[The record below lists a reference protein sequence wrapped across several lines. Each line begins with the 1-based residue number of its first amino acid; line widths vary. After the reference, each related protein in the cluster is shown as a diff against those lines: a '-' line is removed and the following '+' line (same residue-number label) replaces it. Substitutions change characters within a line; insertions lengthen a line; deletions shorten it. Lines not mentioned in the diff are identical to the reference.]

1 MKRITTLALLIGSLL
16 APSLHGEETGQP
28 PAPVTFPSPIADT
41 TTQAATPDAGTGIP
55 PAPEGTPPVA
65 PETRDENNP
74 ATSTSMQT
82 PTQSTPEMP
91 ERVTPAPDAQPDT
104 LAPPAGAGDTTP
116 AAADISAL
124 AQPLSAGEPLS
135 SGLVPSSVSSLNFA
149 QMGMPEGV
157 VLSGGQLQGGATFTL
172 PGDQVVTTAQLMLD
186 VKVSPEMATRNATL
200 QLMLNGQALGTVP
213 LGAAENDISHYQLD
227 VPAALMVSS
236 NNLSFK
242 INDGDAQQCLRD
254 LTDKYRVVVQ
264 PTSRFNWEGQQL
276 DIGSD
281 LSQFPRPFFDSMQ
294 MTPASVSMSFPARL
308 SPDTVSAAAV
318 VSSWLGIQADY
329 RGISFEA
336 LHDRLPDKHG
346 IVIGHPGEQV
356 GGLTLPQTT
365 KPLLKI
371 IPNPANPVYKL
382 LLIVGNDEAALRSA
396 AWRLTRGNFA
406 LQTANSEI
414 DPQSIPVSRPYDAPR
429 WIPTDRPV
437 KVSELI
443 RKDQSTTVS
452 GVWHE
457 PLRVAFR
464 AAPDLYLW
472 DGETIPLQIGYRFP
486 SESWIDEQQ
495 SLLSVTLNDTFLRNL
510 PMNKQGL
517 LESLWRRLGGD
528 ARQERFMLPLEPYLI
543 YGDNQLSL
551 YFNVVPKDNAPC
563 NVLLNNNIKSRITD
577 ESWIDLSKTR
587 HFSLLPNLSY
597 FVGASFPF
605 TRLAD
610 YSQTVLLLPEK
621 PSEVQVATLLNM
633 AARSGNATGTA
644 LGNNKV
650 VMGIPSGG
658 ANLEFLRQ
666 RDVLAVTGLEQK
678 PFNQSLL
685 ANSPFTVMDNTLGV
699 RSATYWQ
706 KVQRWAVG
714 DWTSDGL
721 DADRYF
727 SSNNAWR
734 GFVSYRSPWN
744 SDRLVVVAI
753 GSNDEQLS
761 RLYGDLNSSR
771 INASIRGD
779 TTIITNENSVRSF
792 RVSTQFPSGQMP
804 WYMMAIWY
812 ANQHSGL
819 LAILGLIA
827 TTIIGLALTA
837 MFRRH
842 AHKRL
847 HPGDKE

>member
-1 MKRITTLALLIGSLL
+1 MKRMTTLALLIGTLL
-16 APSLHGEETGQP
+16 TPSLHSEETTGEP
-28 PAPVTFPSPIADT
+28 SFPSPVAVAAD
-41 TTQAATPDAGTGIP
+41 AAPAGQENAQPETP
-55 PAPEGTPPVA
+55 PADA
-65 PETRDENNP
+65 
-74 ATSTSMQT
+74 A
-82 PTQSTPEMP
+82 
-91 ERVTPAPDAQPDT
+91 APDSAVPQT
-104 LAPPAGAGDTTP
+104 LSPENTDTTP
-116 AAADISAL
+116 ADTAPAGTAPAPAAVPAPAMPPVQDDTTP
-124 AQPLSAGEPLS
+124 PLG
-135 SGLVPSSVSSLNFA
+135 GLVPSMVSSLTLS

-157 VLSGGQLQGGATFTL
+157 ILSGGQLQGGADFTL
-172 PGDQVVTTAQLMLD
+172 PGDQVVTTAQLNLD

-200 QLMLNGQALGTVP
+200 QLMLNGQPLGTVP

-227 VPAALMVSS
+227 IPAALMVSS

-254 LTDKYRVVVQ
+254 LTDKYRVVIM

-281 LSQFPRPFFDSMQ
+281 LSHFPRPFFDSMQ
-294 MTPASVSMSFPARL
+294 MTPASVSVSFPAHI

-382 LLIVGNDEAALRSA
+382 LLIVGNDEAALRAA
-396 AWRLTRGNFA
+396 AWRLTKGNFA
-406 LQTANSEI
+406 LQTPDSEVGA
-414 DPQSIPVSRPYDAPR
+414 QAIPVSRPYDAPR

-437 KVSELI
+437 KISDLI
-443 RKDQSTTVS
+443 RKDQSTTVN

-486 SESWIDEQQ
+486 SENWIDEQK
-495 SLLSVTLNDTFLRNL
+495 SLLSITFNNTFLRNL

-517 LESLWRRLGGD
+517 LESLWHKLGGD
-528 ARQERFMLPLEPYLI
+528 ARQESFTIPLEPYLI
-543 YGDNQLSL
+543 YGDNQMSL
-551 YFNVVPKDNAPC
+551 YFNVVPKDSAPC
-563 NVLLNNNIKSRITD
+563 SVLLNNNIKSRITD
-577 ESWIDLSKTR
+577 DSWIDLSHTR

-621 PSEVQVATLLNM
+621 PSEMQVATMLNM
-633 AARSGNATGTA
+633 TARSGNATGTA

-650 VMGIPSGG
+650 VMGIPAGG
-658 ANLEFLRQ
+658 ANLEFLRS
-666 RDVLAVTGLEQK
+666 RDVLAVSGLDQK
-678 PFNQSLL
+678 AFNQSLL
-685 ANSPFTVMDNTLGV
+685 ANSPYTVSDNTLGV
-699 RSATYWQ
+699 RGATTWQ
-706 KVQRWAVG
+706 KLQRWMVG
-714 DWTSDGL
+714 DWTADGV

-744 SDRLVVVAI
+744 SDRLVVAAI
-753 GSNDEQLS
+753 GSSDDQLA
-761 RLYGDLNSSR
+761 RLYDDLNSPR
-771 INASIRGD
+771 INAGIRGD
-779 TTIITNENSVRSF
+779 TSIITNENGVRSF

-819 LAILGLIA
+819 LAILGLLA
-827 TTIIGLALTA
+827 TTIIGLALTS
-837 MFRRH
+837 MFKRH
-842 AHKRL
+842 ARKRL
-847 HPGDKE
+847 HPGEDK

>member
-1 MKRITTLALLIGSLL
+1 MKRLTTLALLMGTLL
-16 APSLHGEETGQP
+16 APSLNAEETPNGEP
-28 PAPVTFPSPIADT
+28 TISFPSPAAGGTADG
-41 TTQAATPDAGTGIP
+41 ATPAAEASAA
-55 PAPEGTPPVA
+55 PAPAVAAPDASATPADNSPESAAAGSSTTPGMPETEITPPVL
-65 PETRDENNP
+65 PP
-74 ATSTSMQT
+74 
-82 PTQSTPEMP
+82 
-91 ERVTPAPDAQPDT
+91 VTD
-104 LAPPAGAGDTTP
+104 DTTP
-116 AAADISAL
+116 SL
-124 AQPLSAGEPLS
+124 A
-135 SGLVPSSVSSLNFA
+135 GLVPSMVSGLTLS
-149 QMGMPEGV
+149 QMGMPEGII
-157 VLSGGQLQGGATFTL
+157 LSGGQLQGGADFTL
-172 PGDQVVTTAQLMLD
+172 PGDQVVTTAQLNLD

-254 LTDKYRVVVQ
+254 LTDKYRVVIM
-264 PTSRFNWEGQQL
+264 PSSRFNWEGQQL

-281 LSQFPRPFFDSMQ
+281 LSHFPRPFFDSMQ
-294 MTPASVSMSFPARL
+294 MTPASVSVSFPARIT
-308 SPDTVSAAAV
+308 PDTVSAAAM

-329 RGISFEA
+329 RGISFES

-356 GGLTLPQTT
+356 GGLTLPQTS

-382 LLIVGNDEAALRSA
+382 LLIVGKDETALRAA
-396 AWRLTRGNFA
+396 AWRLTKGNFA
-406 LQTANSEI
+406 LQTASSDV
-414 DPQSIPVSRPYDAPR
+414 DPQAIPVSKAYDAPR
-429 WIPTDRPV
+429 WIRTDRPV
-437 KVSELI
+437 KISDLI

-486 SESWIDEQQ
+486 SESWIDEQK
-495 SLLSVTLNDTFLRNL
+495 SLLSVTLNNTFLRNL

-517 LESLWRRLGGD
+517 LESLWHKLGGD
-528 ARQERFMLPLEPYLI
+528 ARQERFTIPLEPYLI
-543 YGDNQLSL
+543 YGDNQMSL

-563 NVLLNNNIKSRITD
+563 SVLLNNNIKSRITD
-577 ESWIDLSKTR
+577 DSWIDLSHTR

-621 PSEVQVATLLNM
+621 PSEMQVATMLNM
-633 AARSGNATGTA
+633 AARSGNATGTT

-658 ANLEFLRQ
+658 ANLEFLRS
-666 RDVLAVTGLEQK
+666 RDVLAVSGLEQK
-678 PFNQSLL
+678 IFNQGLL
-685 ANSPFTVMDNTLGV
+685 ANSPYVVTDNTLGV
-699 RSATYWQ
+699 RGATTWQ
-706 KVQRWAVG
+706 KLQRWMVG
-714 DWTSDGL
+714 DWTSDGV

-727 SSNNAWR
+727 SSNSAWR

-744 SDRLVVVAI
+744 SDKLVVAAF
-753 GSNDEQLS
+753 GSNDDQLA
-761 RLYGDLNSSR
+761 RLYDDLNSPR
-771 INASIRGD
+771 INAGIRGD
-779 TTIITNENSVRSF
+779 TSIITNENGVRSF

-827 TTIIGLALTA
+827 TTLIGLALTS
-837 MFRRH
+837 MFKRH
-842 AHKRL
+842 ARKRL
-847 HPGDKE
+847 HPGEDK

>member
-1 MKRITTLALLIGSLL
+1 MKKLSTLALLIGALMTP
-16 APSLHGEETGQP
+16 ALHSEET
-28 PAPVTFPSPIADT
+28 PADPSAPLTFPMPQAD
-41 TTQAATPDAGTGIP
+41 AAPGEDSATP
-55 PAPEGTPPVA
+55 EGAASQGDEPVA
-65 PETRDENNP
+65 
-74 ATSTSMQT
+74 
-82 PTQSTPEMP
+82 
-91 ERVTPAPDAQPDT
+91 DAAV
-104 LAPPAGAGDTTP
+104 APPAMPPVQDDTTP
-116 AAADISAL
+116 PL
-124 AQPLSAGEPLS
+124 A
-135 SGLVPSSVSSLNFA
+135 GLVPSMVSGLTLS

-157 VLSGGQLQGGATFTL
+157 ILSGGQLQGGADFTL

-200 QLMLNGQALGTVP
+200 QLMLNGQPLGTVP

-227 VPAALMVSS
+227 IPAALMVSS

-254 LTDKYRVVVQ
+254 LTDKYRVVIL

-276 DIGSD
+276 DVGSD
-281 LSQFPRPFFDSMQ
+281 LSHFPRPFFDSMQ
-294 MTPASVSMSFPARL
+294 MTPASVSVAFPAHIRA
-308 SPDTVSAAAV
+308 DTISAAAV

-356 GGLTLPQTT
+356 GGITLPQTS

-382 LLIVGNDEAALRSA
+382 LLIVGNDEAALRAA

-406 LQTANSEI
+406 LQADGLDVDAQT
-414 DPQSIPVSRPYDAPR
+414 IPTSKPYDAPR
-429 WIPTDRPV
+429 WIRTDRPV
-437 KVSELI
+437 NISDLI

-486 SESWIDEQQ
+486 SESWIDEQK
-495 SLLSVTLNDTFLRNL
+495 SLLSVTLNNTFLRNL

-517 LESLWRRLGGD
+517 LESLWHRLGGD
-528 ARQERFMLPLEPYLI
+528 ARQERLTIPLEPYLI
-543 YGDNQLSL
+543 YGDNQMSL

-563 NVLLNNNIKSRITD
+563 SVLLNNNIKSRITD
-577 ESWIDLSKTR
+577 DSWIDLSHTR

-621 PSEVQVATLLNM
+621 PSEMQVATMLNM
-633 AARSGNATGTA
+633 TARSGNATGTA

-658 ANLEFLRQ
+658 ANLEFLRN
-666 RDVLAVTGLEQK
+666 RDVLAVSGLEQK
-678 PFNQSLL
+678 PFNQALL
-685 ANSPFTVMDNTLGV
+685 ANSPYTVSDNSIGV
-699 RSATYWQ
+699 RGATTWQ
-706 KVQRWAVG
+706 KMQRWLVG
-714 DWTSDGL
+714 DWTSDGV

-727 SSNNAWR
+727 SSNSAWR

-744 SDRLVVVAI
+744 SDRVVVAAF
-753 GSNDEQLS
+753 GSSDDQLA
-761 RLYGDLNSSR
+761 RLYNDLNSPR
-771 INASIRGD
+771 INAGIRGD
-779 TTIITNENSVRSF
+779 TAIITNENGVRSF

-812 ANQHSGL
+812 ANQHSAL

-827 TTIIGLALTA
+827 TTIIGVALTA
-837 MFRRH
+837 RFRQH
-842 AHKRL
+842 ARKRL
-847 HPGDKE
+847 HPGEDK

>member
-1 MKRITTLALLIGSLL
+1 MKRMTTLALLMGTLL
-16 APSLHGEETGQP
+16 APSVHSDDTP
-28 PAPVTFPSPIADT
+28 SAPMSFPSPIAESGD
-41 TTQAATPDAGTGIP
+41 AAPDSQSAPATRATEPDAAAAEGDA
-55 PAPEGTPPVA
+55 AP
-65 PETRDENNP
+65 D
-74 ATSTSMQT
+74 S
-82 PTQSTPEMP
+82 
-91 ERVTPAPDAQPDT
+91 TPAPDTTTTAPETTPAPEASSAPD
-104 LAPPAGAGDTTP
+104 AVVPPPSMPPVQDDTTP
-116 AAADISAL
+116 TL
-124 AQPLSAGEPLS
+124 G
-135 SGLVPSSVSSLNFA
+135 GLVPSMVSSLNLS

-157 VLSGGQLQGGATFTL
+157 ILSGGQLQGGADFTL
-172 PGDQVVTTAQLMLD
+172 PGDQVVTTAQLNLD

-200 QLMLNGQALGTVP
+200 QLMLNGQPLGTVP

-254 LTDKYRVVVQ
+254 LTDKYRVVIM

-281 LSQFPRPFFDSMQ
+281 LSHFPRPFFDSMQ
-294 MTPASVSMSFPARL
+294 MTPASVSVSFPARVT
-308 SPDTVSAAAV
+308 PDEVGAAAI

-329 RGISFEA
+329 RGISFDA

-356 GGLTLPQTT
+356 GGLTLPQTS

-382 LLIVGNDEAALRSA
+382 LLIVGNDETALRAA
-396 AWRLTRGNFA
+396 AWRLTKGNFA
-406 LQTANSEI
+406 LQTASSDI
-414 DPQSIPVSRPYDAPR
+414 DPQAIPVSRPYDAPR
-429 WIPTDRPV
+429 WIATDRRV
-437 KVSELI
+437 KISDLI

-486 SESWIDEQQ
+486 SESWIDEQK
-495 SLLSVTLNDTFLRNL
+495 SLLSVTLNNTFLRNL

-517 LESLWRRLGGD
+517 LESLWHKLGGD
-528 ARQERFMLPLEPYLI
+528 ARQEQFTIPLEPYLI
-543 YGDNQLSL
+543 YGDNQMSL
-551 YFNVVPKDNAPC
+551 YFNVVPKDSAPC
-563 NVLLNNNIKSRITD
+563 SVLLNNNIKSRITD
-577 ESWIDLSKTR
+577 DSWIDLSHTR
-587 HFSLLPNLSY
+587 HFALLPNLSY

-621 PSEVQVATLLNM
+621 PSEMQITTLLNM
-633 AARSGNATGTA
+633 TARSGNATGTA

-650 VMGIPSGG
+650 VMGIPAGG
-658 ANLEFLRQ
+658 ANLEYLRN
-666 RDVLAVTGLEQK
+666 RDVLAVSGLDQK
-678 PFNQSLL
+678 AFNQSLL
-685 ANSPFTVMDNTLGV
+685 ENSPYTVTDNTLGV
-699 RSATYWQ
+699 RGATTWQ
-706 KVQRWAVG
+706 KLQRWMVG
-714 DWTSDGL
+714 DWTADGV

-727 SSNNAWR
+727 SSNSSWR
-734 GFVSYRSPWN
+734 GFISYRSPWN
-744 SDRLVVVAI
+744 SDRLVVTAI
-753 GSNDEQLS
+753 GSNDDQLS
-761 RLYGDLNSSR
+761 HLYDDLNSPR
-771 INASIRGD
+771 INAGIRGD
-779 TTIITNENSVRSF
+779 TSIITNENGVRSF

-827 TTIIGLALTA
+827 TTIMGVALTA

-842 AHKRL
+842 ARKRL
-847 HPGDKE
+847 NPGEDK